1 MKTSVTHVSV
11 RCNSESSP
19 LGEKVS
25 FDEPKKA
32 VAIRDEN
39 GNLKY
44 HMLISMLKDHVV
56 IPDTWT
62 LQLLL
67 EMLEYYEKI
76 PKEQKRALAAKPK
89 VVLDPYAQL
98 MDDLKLE
105 QNELH

>member
-1 MKTSVTHVSV
+1 MKTTVQYVSV
-11 RCNSESSP
+11 RCNLESSP
-19 LGEKVS
+19 LSERVN

-44 HMLISMLKDHVV
+44 HMLISMLRDHVV
-56 IPDTWT
+56 VPDTWT

-76 PKEQKRALAAKPK
+76 PKEQKRVLAAKPK
-89 VVLDPYAQL
+89 VVDPYAQL
-98 MDDLKLE
+98 IDDLRLE
-105 QNELH
+105 QSELH